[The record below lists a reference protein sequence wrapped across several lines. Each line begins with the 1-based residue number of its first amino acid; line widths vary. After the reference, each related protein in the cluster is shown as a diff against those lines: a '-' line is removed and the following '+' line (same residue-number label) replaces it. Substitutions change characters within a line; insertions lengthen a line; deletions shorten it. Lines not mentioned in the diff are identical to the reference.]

1 MRPAKRLALAAGAG
15 ELKKVKAMVEADPA
29 LARDWQPIM
38 DACYLARVEVVAYL
52 LEHGAD
58 PNIKSKSAHHYRP
71 LHRTVEHKQS
81 EPRGPRHVELAELL
95 LEHGADPDGRGSHW
109 QLTPLALA
117 VRGGEAQFVPLL
129 KGPTTNDI
137 YTACVMADTRR
148 VRTLLQKDPALA
160 TAADEANGWTPLRY
174 CAESR
179 PAGSGAKPRSY
190 VAVARALVEAGAP
203 PGDVLDPA
211 IHSKNLELVRYLL
224 DAGGE
229 IRDGDTLNH
238 AAQDRAYDVLD
249 LLVERGVDLNDQ
261 RGTEHHGGYTPLGCC
276 MHGRSLHGARWFLEQ
291 GVDPNDIG
299 SAEGETALHAAVR
312 YGCRAEMLK
321 MLVDFGV
328 KVNARDRAGRTA
340 LAVGREHKR
349 RKQVEYLE
357 KIGAR

>member
-1 MRPAKRLALAAGAG
+1 MRPAKKLALAAAAG
-15 ELKKVKAMVEADPA
+15 DLKKVRAMVEADPP

-95 LEHGADPDGRGSHW
+95 LHHGADPDGRGSHW

-117 VRGGEAQFVPLL
+117 VRGGEGQFVPLL
-129 KGPTTNDI
+129 KGRTTNDI
-137 YTACVMADTRR
+137 YNACVMADTRR
-148 VRTLLQKDPALA
+148 VGTLLKKDPALA

-179 PAGSGAKPRSY
+179 PAGSGAGPRSY

-203 PGDVLDPA
+203 PGEGLDPA

-238 AAQDRAYDVLD
+238 AAQDRAWDVLD

-276 MHGRSLHGARWFLEQ
+276 MHGRSLHGARWFLEK

-299 SAEGETALHAAVR
+299 SADGETALHAGVR
-312 YGCRAEMLK
+312 YGCRVEMLK
-321 MLVDFGV
+321 MLVDYGV

-340 LAVGREHKR
+340 LAVGREQKR